1 MKSVLSFFKL
11 IMQYFI
17 RTGRGVK
24 ELSLVLLREN
34 LIYFL
39 LIGGLE
45 LSKQKREEVIL
56 LTEKSEGLTVDI
68 ELIVSHYVRW
78 LSISQHVQ
86 LSLHLSI

>member
-45 LSKQKREEVIL
+45 LSKQKREEVIQKGKELSTHLQVSERGLGPL
-56 LTEKSEGLTVDI
+56 LSTL
-68 ELIVSHYVRW
+68 VSM
-78 LSISQHVQ
+78 S
-86 LSLHLSI
+86 